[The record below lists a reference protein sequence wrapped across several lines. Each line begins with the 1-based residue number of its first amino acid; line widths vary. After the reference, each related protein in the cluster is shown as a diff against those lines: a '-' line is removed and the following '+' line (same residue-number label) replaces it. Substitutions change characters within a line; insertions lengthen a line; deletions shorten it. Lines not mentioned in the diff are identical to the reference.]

1 MGAGLATTIGLQLPN
16 SRTQE
21 AEVEADRIGI
31 ELAALIPEMMP
42 YYEDKSPPP
51 VYKFK
56 TADAR

>member
-1 MGAGLATTIGLQLPN
+1 VGAALATTIGLQLPN
-16 SRTQE
+16 GRAQE
-21 AEVEADRIGI
+21 AEADRIGI

-42 YYEDKSPPP
+42 YYEDKSPLP